1 MRGAELREYSVY
13 FKVWRHSRRRWIGR
27 EAGSKPL
34 GQSTGHARSWKVAV
48 ILTTLALTAH
58 FVARG
63 VTQLAMAELLPLV
76 PVPSASVS
84 AEAPLPDASLPEAH
98 AVMAHETLDR
108 PAPPSSTAGPE
119 AALPRTRARR
129 ARSPE
134 QQPQHSE
141 ITRTGATSFRLPRS
155 LVDRALQNRTP
166 LIGNVGAVI
175 HEENGRVV
183 GPRIYGIRENSLL
196 AELGLRNGDLLRAIN
211 GFDLTTADS
220 ALDAYAKLRT
230 ASHLTLSLVR
240 GGQPLTL
247 HYVIER

>member
-1 MRGAELREYSVY
+1 MAR
-13 FKVWRHSRRRWIGR
+13 
-27 EAGSKPL
+27 
-34 GQSTGHARSWKVAV
+34 HARSWKVAV
-48 ILTTLALTAH
+48 ILATLALTAH

-63 VTQLAMAELLPLV
+63 VTQLVMAELLPLV

-84 AEAPLPDASLPEAH
+84 AEAPPDASLPEAH
-98 AVMAHETLDR
+98 PVMAHDTSNP
-108 PAPPSSTAGPE
+108 PAPPSSTAGHE
-119 AALPRTRARR
+119 AVLPRTRARR
-129 ARSPE
+129 ARSQLQH
-134 QQPQHSE
+134 QQTSE

-155 LVDRALQNRTP
+155 LVDRALQNRAP
-166 LIGNVGAVI
+166 LIGDVGAVV

-183 GPRIYGIRENSLL
+183 GPRIYGIRESSLL

-211 GFDLTTADS
+211 GFDLTSTDG

-240 GGQPLTL
+240 AGQPLTL